1 MGEKISDLNTV
12 LKIEVAELKKLLQFH
27 TYQWKENFE
36 TLDNLKN
43 ELLQKQEH
51 QSQQQQQKV
60 VPDLKEIK
68 DKLTDLENHS
78 RRNNLRIN
86 RRRRKK
92 KMSHGHK
99 LRRNYKKSLKISI
112 VWTDHCK

>member
-1 MGEKISDLNTV
+1 MGKKISDLNTV

-51 QSQQQQQKV
+51 QPQQQQQKV

-68 DKLTDLENHS
+68 DKLTDLENRS

-86 RRRRKK
+86 RITEEENESWSQIKK
-92 KMSHGHK
+92 ELQEIIKDQH
-99 LRRNYKKSLKISI
+99 SLDGSL
-112 VWTDHCK
+112 